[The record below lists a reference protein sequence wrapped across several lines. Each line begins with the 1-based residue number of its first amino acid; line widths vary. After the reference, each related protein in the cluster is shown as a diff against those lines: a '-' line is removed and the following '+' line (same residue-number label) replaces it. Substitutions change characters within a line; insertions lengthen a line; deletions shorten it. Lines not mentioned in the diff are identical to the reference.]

1 MSNPALFNPALF
13 NPDIS
18 NPDISNSVGSADLA
32 DRFAISPLIRF
43 SLHSLYGSL
52 TLPLLLLLWIQ
63 GQTGTWFV
71 LMVCAV
77 ILGWGALLGS
87 LSQKTQLDQT
97 SMAIVYPAWVPGF
110 LGRGWHLTWD
120 QITDLSLSSTS
131 QGGLA
136 YYLETGDGSRYL
148 LPLRVGRLRHLLNRI
163 QAQTGLDTRAVNPY
177 VQPWMYLWLA
187 IASGILWL
195 ADAGILYLAFNSGRI

>member
-1 MSNPALFNPALF
+1 MSNSALPNPDRSNPA
-13 NPDIS
+13 
-18 NPDISNSVGSADLA
+18 GSTDLA
-32 DRFAISPLIRF
+32 DRFVISPLIRF

-63 GQTGTWFV
+63 GQTGTGFD
-71 LMVCAV
+71 LMGGAV
-77 ILGWGALLGS
+77 FLGWVALLGS
-87 LSQKTQLDQT
+87 LSQETQLDQT
-97 SMAIVYPAWVPGF
+97 SIAIVYPAWVPGF
-110 LGRGWHLTWD
+110 LGRGWHLNWD
-120 QITDLSLSSTS
+120 QIVDLSLSSTS

-148 LPLRVGRLRHLLNRI
+148 LPLRMGRLRHLLNRI

-187 IASGILWL
+187 IASGLLWL
-195 ADAGILYLAFNSGRI
+195 ADAGILYLAFDTGRI